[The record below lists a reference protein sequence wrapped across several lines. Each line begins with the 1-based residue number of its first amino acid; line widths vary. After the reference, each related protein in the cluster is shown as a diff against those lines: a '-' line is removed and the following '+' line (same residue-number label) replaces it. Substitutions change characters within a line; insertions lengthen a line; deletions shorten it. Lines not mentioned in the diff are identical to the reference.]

1 MWSKM
6 FLEMIIETLQ
16 KKYVSKITLL
26 KALNKTLFWS
36 VYKIVNMF
44 YIWIFIF
51 SRKIFLYIGYSI
63 FKELCLYSFFSIISL
78 FVICKLENKS
88 FTWNFVL
95 EVIEW
100 RMFLLIHA
108 DTHAYTW
115 TFSEFRASYIL
126 GSKPDFP
133 RCKYRPVSSVHVFG
147 WRLSTVEEM
156 GAIKRTVRRTLDN
169 QCSRNFIPDWSRRG
183 STMTACPFGKLQ
195 ERLAKRV
202 PPEISHR

>member
-1 MWSKM
+1 MFNYINLLKCLVCTWNSDMNDNRAKNHKMENKFVLFNEFIWKWSKM
-6 FLEMIIETLQ
+6 ILEMIIETLH

-63 FKELCLYSFFSIISL
+63 VKELWCLYSFFSIISL

-115 TFSEFRASYIL
+115 TFSELEFHTYWEVNPTFHDVSTGQCL
-126 GSKPDFP
+126 VFTCSVEG
-133 RCKYRPVSSVHVFG
+133 YR
-147 WRLSTVEEM
+147 L
-156 GAIKRTVRRTLDN
+156 
-169 QCSRNFIPDWSRRG
+169 
-183 STMTACPFGKLQ
+183 
-195 ERLAKRV
+195 
-202 PPEISHR
+202 